1 MIGAYLSLR
10 ATVGRVREIAARV
23 NAQDL
28 GQQIEI
34 VGQDELAAISRD
46 YNVTLQTLRTLM
58 LRVRENGVSVVESA
72 TEIEARTCRSQ
83 EVIADQQGETH
94 QVATAIKELA
104 ATSHDTRR
112 QRPAGRPP

>member
-1 MIGAYLSLR
+1 MR
-10 ATVGRVREIAARV
+10 DIAARV

-28 GQQIEI
+28 SQHIEI

-46 YNVTLQTLRTLM
+46 YNVTLETLRTLM
-58 LRVRENGVSVVESA
+58 LRVRENGVTVVESA

-94 QVATAIKELA
+94 QVATAIRSWPPLHKTWR
-104 ATSHDTRR
+104 ATPCKP
-112 QRPAGRPP
+112 PA